1 MGKRNEKASLVKRE
15 NQKVVAASDDQ
26 GNFVS
31 TEAEVGIPQRYQ
43 YVDEHGEI
51 HTGLRVIKDV
61 DYSQPGEWWWK
72 IMLSDLLDLLEDIS
86 GKQTQALRAILSQFD
101 PHSGIVIVSQKELAK
116 QAGCSLS
123 TVSKVI
129 HLMIKHDLIQMPQK
143 GVYTINPV
151 FMSQGGRNRFDAL
164 LIQYRNSGK
173 HGSDEIIDID
183 PPIQNEKKLNSSN
196 RKSDA
201 NDDSQQR
208 G

>member
-1 MGKRNEKASLVKRE
+1 MSKNDKKASMVKKE
-15 NQKVVAASDDQ
+15 NQKVVAVGDEQ

-31 TEAEVGIPQRYQ
+31 TEAEVGIPQPYQ
-43 YVDEHGEI
+43 YVDEYGEI

-123 TVSKVI
+123 TVSKVV
-129 HLMIKHDLIQMPQK
+129 HLMIKHDLIRMPQK

-151 FMSQGGRNRFDAL
+151 FMSQGSRSRFDAL
-164 LIQYRNSGK
+164 LVQYRNTNQRK
-173 HGSDEIIDID
+173 YETHEIIDID
-183 PPIQNEKKLNSSN
+183 PLNKNEKKFNTN
-196 RKSDA
+196 RKGEAD
-201 NDDSQQR
+201 NDSQ
-208 G
+208 